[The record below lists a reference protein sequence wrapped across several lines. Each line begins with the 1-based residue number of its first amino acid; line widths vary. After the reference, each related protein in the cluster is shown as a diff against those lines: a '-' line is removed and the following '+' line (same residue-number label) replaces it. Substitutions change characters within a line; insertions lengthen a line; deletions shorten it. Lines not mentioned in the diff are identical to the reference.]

1 MISHFMCAVA
11 VPPVVPGEHPKVFHS
26 FCKVQDIYLA
36 EAKGEAPLNEKAL
49 Q

>member
-26 FCKVQDIYLA
+26 FCKVRCIDLA
-36 EAKGEAPLNEKAL
+36 EAKGEAPVNEKTL